1 MSMYKATLAIAG
13 LATLA
18 LAADIS
24 YTANAQAVM
33 GAVLTELG
41 NDEGVFVDAK
51 EFKVQ
56 KGKAQGDP
64 TAAIAKLG
72 AKVVSPGAMIFR
84 HDGKLYMVE
93 GSPQIPPQAMKS
105 FQDGWTSNMKSFQD
119 DFKSNMKDA
128 KSTDEYKAA
137 MKSFQDEFAVGY
149 MKSFQDNFKSNMT
162 TKDFQESWANNMK
175 SFQDDFKF
183 NMKSEPQQAAM
194 KDFQENFSSY
204 VKSFQDEWAIGYMK
218 SLKDFQEGFAN
229 NMK

>member
-1 MSMYKATLAIAG
+1 MYKATLAIAG